1 MSRRSRKLYWPFFLL
16 LMAVGYF
23 TRGTATNTPSRSS
36 GTGFTTQAAE
46 RPIKTPER
54 PPIQI
59 SKPADEPTLRADA
72 NEVPV
77 AHPKQSQQLSLRV
90 IGVHDGDTLT
100 GLDESK
106 TQYKVRLDA
115 IDAPELGQPFGQAS
129 KKALSGKVFGKDV
142 VVIAKTRDKYGRT
155 VGHVLVEGRDMNLE
169 MLEEGMAWHYKKFDK
184 NKRLSEAEQSARAA
198 KKGLWSDEHAVP
210 PWDWR
215 KDKRG
220 RPKVEVQR

>member
-1 MSRRSRKLYWPFFLL
+1 MFRRSRKLYWPFVLL

-36 GTGFTTQAAE
+36 GSDFATPVAE
-46 RPIKTPER
+46 RPAKTPVR

-59 SKPADEPTLRADA
+59 SKPADEPAPPGGA
-72 NEVPV
+72 PIAPV
-77 AHPKQSQQLSLRV
+77 SRRKAQQLNLRV
-90 IGVHDGDTLT
+90 VGVHDGDTLT

-106 TQYKVRLDA
+106 TQFKVRLDA

-155 VGHVLVEGRDMNLE
+155 VGHVLVEGRDVNLE
-169 MLEEGMAWHYKKFDK
+169 MLEEGMAWHYEKFDN
-184 NKRLSEAEQSARAA
+184 NKRLREAQQS
-198 KKGLWSDEHAVP
+198 
-210 PWDWR
+210 
-215 KDKRG
+215 
-220 RPKVEVQR
+220 